1 MLCCCLGHS
10 KDAFGKV
17 TSRKN
22 VSGYYTCFIG
32 NKQILKGMYVTMP
45 PVAMPPVA
53 KKGDMIIG

>member
-45 PVAMPPVA
+45 PVA